1 MLDFAVAQ
9 AVTNY
14 NSGYEASCLDY
25 SLGVPLTTALNT
37 ILKDQDCRIGIA
49 LRRRKRNRRVLQEM
63 MHAAG
68 VF

>member
-25 SLGVPLTTALNT
+25 SLGVPRTTALNK

-49 LRRRKRNRRVLQEM
+49 LRRKRNKRLQQEM
-63 MHAAG
+63 MNAAG

>member
-25 SLGVPLTTALNT
+25 SLGVPRTTALNK
-37 ILKDQDCRIGIA
+37 IIKDQDCKIGIT
-49 LRRRKRNRRVLQEM
+49 LRRRKRNKKLQQEM
-63 MHAAG
+63 MNAAG